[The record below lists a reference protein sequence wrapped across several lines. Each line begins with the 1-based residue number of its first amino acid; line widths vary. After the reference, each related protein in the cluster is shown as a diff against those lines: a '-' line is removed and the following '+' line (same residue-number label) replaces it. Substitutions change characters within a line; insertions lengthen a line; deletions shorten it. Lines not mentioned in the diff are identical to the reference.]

1 MRTYQLRRYVVNL
14 GELDAFVD
22 EWVRDVVPLRE
33 RFGFRI
39 EGAWIVR
46 DEHRF
51 IWLVSYEGD
60 DGFEAASE
68 RYFRSPARAAIRP
81 STLVA
86 ALRITNGR
94 PSRIN
99 MKNGWFISTA
109 AVAPTPTSTCT
120 PGWSPS
126 TATWWS
132 RTAAR

>member
-22 EWVRDVVPLRE
+22 EWVREVVPLRE

-60 DGFEAASE
+60 DSFETASD
-68 RYFRSPARAAIRP
+68 RYYRSPARAAIQPDPARH
-81 STLVA
+81 LVE
-86 ALRITNGR
+86 
-94 PSRIN
+94 
-99 MKNGWFISTA
+99 
-109 AVAPTPTSTCT
+109 
-120 PGWSPS
+120 
-126 TATWWS
+126 TATTLMEPVLE
-132 RTAAR
+132 RVEPGGAV